1 MRIDVQFTSAGIS
14 DRAVQFTDQP
24 EALLV
29 EDVEETLQNLEV
41 EGRRQLAAPVL
52 PPGTCLSMQ
61 MSGIFKVNEIRIS
74 DLPVVRNMQLPSQ
87 GLKYEYSTLLVII
100 FELDRIG
107 LSMNIQSAAR
117 NAPQFYYYVN
127 LFYTIR

>member
-1 MRIDVQFTSAGIS
+1 
-14 DRAVQFTDQP
+14 
-24 EALLV
+24 
-29 EDVEETLQNLEV
+29 
-41 EGRRQLAAPVL
+41 
-52 PPGTCLSMQ
+52 

-107 LSMNIQSAAR
+107 LSMNIQSTAR